1 MENKLEQ
8 LTQKLRAEGLERGKA
23 EAEAMIAKAQ
33 AEAKQIVAEAQAA
46 AAKITA
52 DAKAAAEEL
61 AKNTA
66 NDVRMASQQTLSML
80 RKEISEMVLSVSVT
94 PKVSAKWESSEFVET
109 IITEAVKSWKA
120 NSDEDVT
127 VVVPE
132 AMLNDVK
139 GVIAK
144 TFTGGVEVKA
154 NANLKVPFRI
164 EPKGGGY
171 YVSFSDGDFT
181 ELLKQALRPKVSEFL
196 FAKK

>member
-23 EAEAMIAKAQ
+23 EAEAMVAEAKAK
-33 AEAKQIVAEAQAA
+33 AKQIVAEANAMA
-46 AAKITA
+46 EKTLA
-52 DAKAAAEEL
+52 DAKAAAAEL

-66 NDVRMASQQTLSML
+66 NDVRMASEQTMSML
-80 RKEISEMVLSVSVT
+80 RKEISEMVLSVSVA
-94 PKVSAKWESSEFVET
+94 PKVSAKWESGEFVKT

-120 NSDEDVT
+120 NSDEDVA

-132 AMLNDVK
+132 AMLSDLK
-139 GVIAK
+139 GFVAK
-144 TFTGGVEVKA
+144 TFQEGVEVKA

-164 EPKGGGY
+164 EPKAGGY

-196 FAKK
+196 FAK